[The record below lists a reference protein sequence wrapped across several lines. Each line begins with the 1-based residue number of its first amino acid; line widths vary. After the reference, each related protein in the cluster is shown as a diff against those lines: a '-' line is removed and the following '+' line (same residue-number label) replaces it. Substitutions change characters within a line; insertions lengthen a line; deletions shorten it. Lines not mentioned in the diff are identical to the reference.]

1 MRSTPEASVS
11 SRTNSL
17 PLALALTAA
26 VSALWYTG
34 QRVRVPQ
41 GVQPVGDFD
50 AEQYMGHWY
59 ELARI
64 DYVFERGLTSCT
76 ADYALQAD
84 GSVQVTNRGFDP
96 SRGVWKSATAI
107 AKPLSD
113 AGSGSLK
120 VSFFRPFYAG
130 YHVVHVDHDE
140 GLAVVVG
147 DGVRYCWILARSP
160 SIDASAYTRL
170 VSIAARNGVDVSKL
184 IRVPHGA
191 ALAAGDRA
199 KAA

>member
-1 MRSTPEASVS
+1 MRSTPEASAS

-50 AEQYMGHWY
+50 VEQYMGHWY

-76 ADYALQAD
+76 GRHSPVGLLGLQRKWTDA
-84 GSVQVTNRGFDP
+84 
-96 SRGVWKSATAI
+96 SRG
-107 AKPLSD
+107 
-113 AGSGSLK
+113 
-120 VSFFRPFYAG
+120 
-130 YHVVHVDHDE
+130 
-140 GLAVVVG
+140 
-147 DGVRYCWILARSP
+147 
-160 SIDASAYTRL
+160 SIVT
-170 VSIAARNGVDVSKL
+170 
-184 IRVPHGA
+184 GA
-191 ALAAGDRA
+191 AASSAE
-199 KAA
+199 